1 MIHLEK
7 EFINMRL
14 SEIELQIAT
23 NKNAMRELQNQIS
36 KLSTSTSGL
45 ERLKESIKLKNFVE
59 YIEIGSTYE
68 FNSYTYLSG
77 IESGSK
83 TGLDPNFVKGD
94 VIEIV
99 KKNKMSIV
107 IKCIKKISST
117 RDSNNMRVLSESNP
131 NAQFRIDIQS
141 LYNYMIRD
149 PQFSDGLKIYYKRKE
164 ALSELGI

>member
-1 MIHLEK
+1 
-7 EFINMRL
+7 MRL

-23 NKNAMRELQNQIS
+23 NKNAMRELQTQIT
-36 KLSTSTSGL
+36 KLSIKTSEL
-45 ERLKESIKLKNFVE
+45 ERLKEYAKLKTFVE
-59 YIEIGSTYE
+59 YIEVGSTYE
-68 FNSYTYLSG
+68 FHSYTYLTG
-77 IESGSK
+77 VESGSK
-83 TGLDPNFVKGD
+83 TGLQSNFVKGD

-141 LYNYMIRD
+141 LFVNMIKD
-149 PQFSDGLKIYYKRKE
+149 SQFSDGLKTYQKRKE
-164 ALSELGI
+164 ALDELGI

>member
-1 MIHLEK
+1 
-7 EFINMRL
+7 MRL

-36 KLSTSTSGL
+36 KLSAKTSEL
-45 ERLKESIKLKNFVE
+45 ERLKEDAKLKTFVE
-59 YIEIGSTYE
+59 YIEVGSTYE
-68 FNSYTYLSG
+68 FHSYTYLTG
-77 IESGSK
+77 VESGSK
-83 TGLDPNFVKGD
+83 TGLQSNFVKGD

-117 RDSNNMRVLSESNP
+117 RDINNMRILSESNP

-141 LYNYMIRD
+141 LFVNMIRD
-149 PQFSDGLKIYYKRKE
+149 PQFSDGLKTYYKRKE

>member
-1 MIHLEK
+1 
-7 EFINMRL
+7 MRL

-23 NKNAMRELQNQIS
+23 NKNAMRELQTQIT
-36 KLSTSTSGL
+36 KLSIKTSEL
-45 ERLKESIKLKNFVE
+45 ERLKEYAKLKTFVE
-59 YIEIGSTYE
+59 YIEVGSTYE
-68 FNSYTYLSG
+68 FHSYTYLTG
-77 IESGSK
+77 VESGSK
-83 TGLDPNFVKGD
+83 TGLQPNFIKGD

-141 LYNYMIRD
+141 LFINMIRD
-149 PQFSDGLKIYYKRKE
+149 SQFSDGLKTYQKRKE
-164 ALSELGI
+164 ALDELGI

>member
-1 MIHLEK
+1 
-7 EFINMRL
+7 MRL

-23 NKNAMRELQNQIS
+23 NKNAMRELQTQIT
-36 KLSTSTSGL
+36 KLSIKTSEL
-45 ERLKESIKLKNFVE
+45 ERLKEYAKLKTFVE
-59 YIEIGSTYE
+59 YIEVGSTYE
-68 FNSYTYLSG
+68 FHSYTYLTG
-77 IESGSK
+77 VESGSK
-83 TGLDPNFVKGD
+83 TGLQSNFVKGD

-141 LYNYMIRD
+141 LFINMIK
-149 PQFSDGLKIYYKRKE
+149 GLLIVFR
-164 ALSELGI
+164 L